1 MAKLVCISLEKLKQ
15 INEHKDNMTKFV
27 SLSGGLGNQLFQ
39 LAGASTVFQNANF
52 TVEWSLGITN
62 LNKNGDPE
70 VFDYQL
76 PESIL
81 LLPKK
86 RSSRLQRRLVHTILR
101 RSSSKKLHPKNSVMW
116 LVSKL
121 VKYHLAGYLQ
131 SFAEII
137 FPKNLDANFVV
148 SRKSRSEFLV
158 GFFHSDRWVSSLA
171 NNLLIDNLNPKVLDN
186 YVVELKKLAVKVKPI
201 ILHIRLGDYEKEN
214 NFGILPTRYYE
225 EALEKLAHL
234 GFEEEIWIFTNDLD
248 KAKEIFPAKF
258 EHRAK
263 WIPDFSDSS
272 VQVLEAMRLG
282 SAYVIGNSTFS
293 WWAAKLA
300 RDKSA
305 QVVAPSPWFR
315 SAATHLELLP
325 ANWLTID
332 PWHLEK
338 T

>member
-1 MAKLVCISLEKLKQ
+1 MKKI
-15 INEHKDNMTKFV
+15 V

-39 LAGASTVFQNANF
+39 LAGATTIFQNTNF

-70 VFDYQL
+70 IFDYQL

-81 LLPKK
+81 LLPERIPSK
-86 RSSRLQRRLVHTILR
+86 LQRKLVHTILR

-121 VKYHLAGYLQ
+121 VKYRLGGYLQ
-131 SFAEII
+131 TFAEVIYPI
-137 FPKNLDANFVV
+137 SLNANYVQSKKN
-148 SRKSRSEFLV
+148 RSEHLI
-158 GFFHSDRWVSSLA
+158 GFFHSNRWVSSLA
-171 NNLLIDNLNPKVLDN
+171 INLLLDNLKPKVLDD
-186 YVVELKKLAVKVKPI
+186 YVVELQKLAVKAKPVV
-201 ILHIRLGDYEKEN
+201 LHIRLGDYEKEK

-225 EALEKLAHL
+225 EALEKLAEI
-234 GFEEEIWIFTNDLD
+234 GFEEEIWVFTNDLK
-248 KAKEIFPAKF
+248 KANEIFPAKF
-258 EHRAK
+258 EHRAR

-300 RDKSA
+300 RDKGA

-332 PWHLEK
+332 PWHSEQ

>member
-1 MAKLVCISLEKLKQ
+1 MK
-15 INEHKDNMTKFV
+15 KFV

-39 LAGASTVFQNANF
+39 LAGASTVYQNTNF

-76 PESIL
+76 PESIF
-81 LLPKK
+81 LLPKNIPSK
-86 RSSRLQRRLVHTILR
+86 LERKLVHIILR
-101 RSSSKKLHPKNSVMW
+101 RSSSKKVHPKNYVMW
-116 LVSKL
+116 VISKI
-121 VKYHLAGYLQ
+121 VKYRLFIYLRT
-131 SFAEII
+131 FAEVIYPI
-137 FPKNLDANFVV
+137 SLNANSVRSKKN
-148 SRKSRSEFLV
+148 RSEFLI
-158 GFFHSDRWVSSLA
+158 GFFHSNRWVSSLE
-171 NNLLIDNLNPKVLDN
+171 NNLLLDNLKPKILDD
-186 YVVELKKLAVKVKPI
+186 YVVELQKLAVKVKPV
-201 ILHIRLGDYEKEN
+201 ILHIRLGDYEKEK
-214 NFGILPTRYYE
+214 NFGILPTRYYR
-225 EALEKLAHL
+225 EALEKLVHL
-234 GFEEEIWIFTNDLD
+234 GFEDEIWVFTNDLG
-248 KAKEIFPAKF
+248 KAKEIFPAEF

-282 SAYVIGNSTFS
+282 CAYVIGNSTFS

-332 PWHLEK
+332 PWHLEQ

>member
-1 MAKLVCISLEKLKQ
+1 MK
-15 INEHKDNMTKFV
+15 KFV

-39 LAGASTVFQNANF
+39 LAGATTVYQNTSF

-86 RSSRLQRRLVHTILR
+86 IPSKLQRKLVHTVLR
-101 RSSSKKLHPKNSVMW
+101 RSSSQKLHPKKYVMQTISKSVEYR
-116 LVSKL
+116 LS
-121 VKYHLAGYLQ
+121 GYLQ
-131 SFAEII
+131 TSAEVIYPI
-137 FPKNLDANFVV
+137 SLNANSVQ
-148 SRKSRSEFLV
+148 SKRNRSEFLI
-158 GFFHSDRWVSSLA
+158 GFFHSNRWVGSLA
-171 NNLLIDNLNPKVLDN
+171 NNLLLDNLNPKILDD
-186 YVVELKKLAVKVKPI
+186 YVVELQKLAVKVRPV
-201 ILHIRLGDYEKEN
+201 ILHIRLGDYEKEKD
-214 NFGILPTRYYE
+214 FGILPTLYYE
-225 EALEKLAHL
+225 ESLEKLARL
-234 GFEEEIWIFTNDLD
+234 GFEQEIWIFTNDLD
-248 KAKEIFPAKF
+248 KAKEIFPVKF

-282 SAYVIGNSTFS
+282 CAYVIGNSTFS

-315 SAATHLELLP
+315 SAATHPELLP

-332 PWHLEK
+332 PWHSEQ

>member
-1 MAKLVCISLEKLKQ
+1 MK
-15 INEHKDNMTKFV
+15 KFV

-39 LAGASTVFQNANF
+39 LAGASTVYQNTNF

-81 LLPKK
+81 LLPKNTPSK
-86 RSSRLQRRLVHTILR
+86 LQRKLVHTILR
-101 RSSSKKLHPKNSVMW
+101 RSSSKKVHPNNYVM
-116 LVSKL
+116 LAISKL
-121 VKYHLAGYLQ
+121 AKYRLGGYLQ
-131 SFAEII
+131 TFAEVIYPI
-137 FPKNLDANFVV
+137 SLNANSVHSKKN
-148 SRKSRSEFLV
+148 RSECLI
-158 GFFHSDRWVSSLA
+158 GFFHSNRWVSSLA
-171 NNLLIDNLNPKVLDN
+171 TNLLLDNLNPKVLED
-186 YVVELKKLAVKVKPI
+186 YVVELQKLAVKVKPV
-201 ILHIRLGDYEKEN
+201 ILHIRLGDYEKEK

-225 EALEKLAHL
+225 EALEKLAHF
-234 GFEEEIWIFTNDLD
+234 GFEQEIWIFTNDLD

-282 SAYVIGNSTFS
+282 CAYVIGNSTFS

-315 SAATHLELLP
+315 SAATHFELLP

-332 PWHLEK
+332 PWHLEQ